1 MLLSL
6 PSSKKLA
13 DSASLRGRSS
23 SIDDRPDAEVERR
36 DTTGLEERQWRQ
48 QVTGVTAR
56 PLFHVHEL
64 SVADGL
70 PEELADEGCRG
81 AAAG

>member
-36 DTTGLEERQWRQ
+36 DTTGLEEHRTR
-48 QVTGVTAR
+48 
-56 PLFHVHEL
+56 
-64 SVADGL
+64 
-70 PEELADEGCRG
+70 
-81 AAAG
+81 